1 MGNLVGPC
9 IAEIPALDELQG
21 HYKDKNITF
30 LSVSIDQEKDYQKW
44 LDMIKEKNLGGNQ
57 VFADNA
63 WQSEFAQAYLIDGIP
78 RFILLDPQNKIV
90 SADAPRPSDPTIRKM
105 LDELL

>member
-1 MGNLVGPC
+1 MFGQPGVAPC

-44 LDMIKEKNLGGNQ
+44 LDMIKEKTLEEIKFLLTMPGNR
-57 VFADNA
+57 N
-63 WQSEFAQAYLIDGIP
+63 SSKL
-78 RFILLDPQNKIV
+78 
-90 SADAPRPSDPTIRKM
+90 T
-105 LDELL
+105 